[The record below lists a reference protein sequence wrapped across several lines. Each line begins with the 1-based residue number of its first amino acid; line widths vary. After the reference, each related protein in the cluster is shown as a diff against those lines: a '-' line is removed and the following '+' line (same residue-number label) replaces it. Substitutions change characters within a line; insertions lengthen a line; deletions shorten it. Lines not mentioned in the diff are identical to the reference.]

1 MGLTYAAVTPA
12 RDEAENLP
20 RLAAALLAQSVV
32 PVRWIVVE
40 NGSSDGTD
48 ELVRRLAA
56 EHEWIQLLQT
66 EASAAYDR
74 TSPYMRAW
82 HAGVEAL
89 GGAGDVVVKL
99 DADVSF
105 EPGYFAEILAAFAAD
120 DRLGIASGSCHE
132 WRDGAWRAWVLAGDH
147 VWGPTRS
154 YRRACLDVVLPLDD
168 STGYAAIDV
177 TKAQL
182 AGYRV
187 RCLHELPFR
196 HHRPEGAGEG
206 SRRQAW
212 LGEGE
217 SARYVG
223 YRFTWVLGRCLYRLR
238 HDPAALALP
247 VGYLRAALR
256 RAPVYGDADVR
267 AALRETQR
275 LRNGVQLVLRR
286 LRERRLSRA
295 RSAPS
300 ASPSRTGDPV
310 R

>member
-20 RLAAALLAQSVV
+20 RLAAALLAQTVL
-32 PVRWIVVE
+32 PVRWVVVE
-40 NGSSDGTD
+40 NGSRDGTD
-48 ELVRRLAA
+48 ELVRALAA
-56 EHEWIQLLQT
+56 EHDWIRLVQT

-89 GGAGDVVVKL
+89 DGAGDVVVKL

-105 EPGYFAEILAAFAAD
+105 EPGYFEGILSAFADD

-132 WRDGAWRAWVLAGDH
+132 WRDGAWREWILAGDH

-154 YRRACLDVVLPLDD
+154 YRRPCLDVVLPLDD

-177 TKAQL
+177 TKAEL

-187 RCLHELPFR
+187 HCLRELPFR

-206 SRRQAW
+206 SRVRSW

-223 YRFTWVLGRCLYRLR
+223 YRISWLVGRCIYRLR

-247 VGYLRAALR
+247 VGYMRAALR

-267 AALRETQR
+267 AALRDKQR

-300 ASPSRTGDPV
+300 ASP
-310 R
+310 

>member
-1 MGLTYAAVTPA
+1 MAMTYAAVTPA

-20 RLAAALLAQSVV
+20 RLAASLFAQTVL

-40 NGSSDGTD
+40 NGSTDGTG
-48 ELVRRLAA
+48 ELVRELAA
-56 EHEWIQLLQT
+56 EHPWIRQLQT
-66 EASAAYDR
+66 EGTETYDR

-82 HAGVEAL
+82 HAGVDAL
-89 GGAGDVVVKL
+89 DGVGDVVVKL

-105 EPGYFAEILAAFAAD
+105 EPDYFESILAAFAED
-120 DRLGIASGSCHE
+120 ESLGLASGSCHE
-132 WRDGAWRAWVLAGDH
+132 WRDGAWREWVLVGDH
-147 VWGPTRS
+147 VWGPTRC

-177 TKAQL
+177 TKAEL
-182 AGYRV
+182 AGFRV
-187 RCLHELPFR
+187 SCLRDLPFR

-212 LGEGE
+212 LCEGE

-238 HDPAALALP
+238 HDAAALALP
-247 VGYLRAALR
+247 IGFLRAALR
-256 RAPVYGDADVR
+256 RAPVYRDADVR
-267 AALRETQR
+267 AALRDKQR
-275 LRNGVQLVLRR
+275 LRNGVRLALRR
-286 LRERRLSRA
+286 LSSV

-300 ASPSRTGDPV
+300 ASPSRTGDPA